1 MFAVDANPRG
11 CAAKR
16 RDERGFSGGQPS
28 PLLPCG
34 AYGHPE
40 SETMDIKEL
49 TDRIN
54 QFVTDKGWYAADSI
68 FPQTPRNI
76 AISVAVEAAELLE
89 HFQFSETPKDLEEL
103 AGELADVANYLFQ
116 LAYLMNID
124 LERAILDKLQRNYG
138 RTWE

>member
-1 MFAVDANPRG
+1 
-11 CAAKR
+11 
-16 RDERGFSGGQPS
+16 
-28 PLLPCG
+28 
-34 AYGHPE
+34 
-40 SETMDIKEL
+40 MDIKEL

-89 HFQFSETPKDLEEL
+89 HFQFSETPKEPEEL

-116 LAYLMNID
+116 LAYLLNID
-124 LERAILDKLQRNYG
+124 LEQAILDKLQRNYG

>member
-1 MFAVDANPRG
+1 
-11 CAAKR
+11 
-16 RDERGFSGGQPS
+16 
-28 PLLPCG
+28 
-34 AYGHPE
+34 
-40 SETMDIKEL
+40 MDINEL

-76 AISVAVEAAELLE
+76 AIRSLSKPPSCSSTSSSVKPRR
-89 HFQFSETPKDLEEL
+89 TRTNWPGK
-103 AGELADVANYLFQ
+103 LADVANYLFQ
-116 LAYLMNID
+116 LAYLLNID